1 MKSKALISIITVLAF
16 AALMFP
22 RSLAAQ
28 SPSADHVHYRV
39 INLGTLGGTASTG
52 NGINNLNWV
61 TGAANRSGDQTQEA
75 TLWAYGLK
83 IPLGT
88 LGGPNSGVLFPS
100 KANNGEIAGV
110 SETAKIDPYGE
121 DWSCSA
127 FFPSITGH
135 TCVGFVWRFGM
146 MVPLPTLGGDNG
158 FAAGINDRG
167 QIVGWAENTVH
178 DPTCQGRNQVLQFEA
193 VVWGPGGDIEKQ
205 LSPFPGDPD
214 GAAVAINDE
223 GQVVGISGTCDQA
236 VGRFSAKHAVLW
248 QNGTVTDLGNLGGE
262 AWNTPDAIN
271 QEGQIVGF
279 SDLPGDSDG
288 NPNFHGVFWPKTGGP
303 QCQGHC
309 IDLGTLQGDSLSE
322 ATGIN
327 NKNQIVGLSIGG
339 GSPFG
344 SRAFLWENGKMVDL
358 NQLVVPGTTLQLIV
372 GGDINDRGEITGAA
386 IDPNPNATECGP
398 TTPGCAFLAIPVRD
412 EDQN

>member
-1 MKSKALISIITVLAF
+1 MKRKALTGMIAMISFATLAV
-16 AALMFP
+16 P
-22 RSLAAQ
+22 VWLAAQ
-28 SPSADHVHYRV
+28 DLPQDLGHVRYRV
-39 INLGTLGGTASTG
+39 VNLGTIGGTASSG
-52 NGINNLNWV
+52 NGINNLDWV
-61 TGAANRSGDQTQEA
+61 AGVSNQTGDHTQEA
-75 TLWAYGLK
+75 TLWAYSLK
-83 IPLGT
+83 VPLGT

-127 FFPSITGH
+127 FFPTVTGH

-167 QIVGWAENTVH
+167 QVVGWAENTVQ
-178 DPTCQGRNQVLQFEA
+178 DPTCHGRNQVLQFEA
-193 VVWGPGGDIEKQ
+193 VVWGPKDKIQQQ
-205 LSPFPGDPD
+205 LSPLPGDPD
-214 GAAVAINDE
+214 GAAVAINDN
-223 GQVVGISGTCDQA
+223 GQVVGISGICDQA
-236 VGRFSAKHAVLW
+236 VGRFSAKHAVVW
-248 QNGTVTDLGNLGGE
+248 QNGTVTDLGNLGGG

-288 NPNFHGVFWPKTGGP
+288 NPNFHAVFWPKTGGP
-303 QCQGHC
+303 QCNGHC
-309 IDLGTLQGDSLSE
+309 IDLGTLPGDLLSE
-322 ATGIN
+322 STGIN
-327 NKNQIVGLSIGG
+327 NKNQIVGVSIGA

-344 SRAFLWENGKMVDL
+344 SRAFLWENGQMVDL
-358 NQLVVPGTTLQLIV
+358 NTLVVPGTTLQLVV

-386 IDPNPNATECGP
+386 IDPNSNECGP
-398 TTPGCAFLAIPVRD
+398 TTAGCAFLAVPVAGD
-412 EDQN
+412 PQ